1 MSNGFAQQQ
10 DACEFLNCLLH
21 KIRNELC
28 SVTAELLNNEQIFL
42 NLYGLHVQFSKH
54 CPQEFKN
61 PKEEQI
67 LILPIP

>member
-1 MSNGFAQQQ
+1 MTNGFAQQE
-10 DACEFLNCLLH
+10 DASEFLDCLVL
-21 KIRNELC
+21 KISNEVC
-28 SVTAELLNNEQIFL
+28 SATAELLDNEKIFL